1 MSLRHLG
8 AGSGPDGPVRLVAVW
23 RWLVGVSAGL
33 SLLSLVFVLGAPI
46 LEPEL
51 REWRL
56 YVDVLV
62 EANLPTWWSS
72 LLLLVAAVAHLLTAC
87 AACAASHPSAVAVA
101 GWLVTATVL
110 AALSLDDHTER
121 SEALGRLMVTP
132 AATTRSTGCS
142 SGAVAGLVLVALVAA
157 LATQVRGRTRRL
169 LVAGIA
175 VLLGCALGLD
185 AVQGLF
191 MAAGNENVGFVL
203 AYHVEELGEN
213 VAALLL
219 LGAATTATRLR
230 RSDGGVTLSYTGGS
244 VRTSPTR
251 RRVEQTGRTG
261 NPPAR

>member
-1 MSLRHLG
+1 M
-8 AGSGPDGPVRLVAVW
+8 
-23 RWLVGVSAGL
+23 
-33 SLLSLVFVLGAPI
+33 
-46 LEPEL
+46 
-51 REWRL
+51 
-56 YVDVLV
+56 
-62 EANLPTWWSS
+62 
-72 LLLLVAAVAHLLTAC
+72 
-87 AACAASHPSAVAVA
+87 
-101 GWLVTATVL
+101 
-110 AALSLDDHTER
+110 
-121 SEALGRLMVTP
+121 
-132 AATTRSTGCS
+132 
-142 SGAVAGLVLVALVAA
+142 AA

-175 VLLGCALGLD
+175 MLLGCALGLD

-251 RRVEQTGRTG
+251 RRAEQPGRTG
-261 NPPAR
+261 TRRLDERPLMEASSCGHPRAARWATCAPR